1 MNRRHGAWG
10 LWVVVGLACC
20 RPAEARDKVAQPR
33 VAQPKVAQ
41 PKVAHPTAREVKKHQ
56 DGEDDVGPT
65 LPRARVLLED
75 VSGGVHAVDVE
86 VAATPETRSRGLM
99 WRKELPEGQGMLFIF
114 PDEEVQR
121 FWMRNTLIALD
132 MIFINS
138 AGRVVGIIE
147 NAAPRSLVQRFVD
160 EPGRY
165 VLEVPGGWSR
175 KVGLARG
182 GHVRFEGVEHI
193 PVIP

>member
-10 LWVVVGLACC
+10 LGVVVGLTCC
-20 RPAEARDKVAQPR
+20 RPAEARDE
-33 VAQPKVAQ
+33 VAQPKVA
-41 PKVAHPTAREVKKHQ
+41 PPTVRKVKHQ
-56 DGEDDVGPT
+56 QGEDDVGPT

-75 VSGGVHAVDVE
+75 ESGGVHAVDVE
-86 VAATPETRSRGLM
+86 VAATPDTRSRGLM
-99 WRKELPEGQGMLFIF
+99 WRKELPEGQGMLFVF

-138 AGRVVGIIE
+138 AGRVVGIVE
-147 NAAPRSLVQRFVD
+147 NAAPRSLVQRFVS

-182 GHVRFEGVEHI
+182 APVRFEGVEHI